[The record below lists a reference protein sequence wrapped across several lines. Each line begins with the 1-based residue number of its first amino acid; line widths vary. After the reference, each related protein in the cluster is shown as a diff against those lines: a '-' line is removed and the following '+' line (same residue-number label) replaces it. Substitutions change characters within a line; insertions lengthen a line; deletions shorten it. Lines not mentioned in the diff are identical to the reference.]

1 MAMRKGMKPG
11 RRYFIINIDEPYAE
25 EIYEALK
32 RGQMEKGEWPEGDIG
47 FHEWVLE
54 TFEIKD
60 RLNEL
65 VATLCLPFLPP
76 HVCGYGIGFDA
87 FMYEMRFYS
96 ENTGYNDDFDEFSRI
111 YRDYVRSCN
120 LIERSSLSLSVT
132 GYLEKSFLL
141 IGQRLN
147 GVARELGG
155 EYGEALVAFI
165 LDYIKHDG
173 TWEDVEE
180 YAIQL
185 SMRPLS
191 GEFYEARLQDKCKQ
205 HDLESDMKVACPA
218 VKKALFKE
226 GGLWLKK

>member
-1 MAMRKGMKPG
+1 MRKEVKPG
-11 RRYFIINIDEPYAE
+11 RRYFVINIDEPYAP
-25 EIYEALK
+25 EIYEVPK
-32 RGQMEKGEWPEGDIG
+32 KGQTAKGERPKGIVQMLG
-47 FHEWVLE
+47 IHN
-54 TFEIKD
+54 

-96 ENTGYNDDFDEFSRI
+96 ENHNDDFDEFSRI
-111 YRDYVRSCN
+111 YRDYVCSCN
-120 LIERSSLSLSVT
+120 PIERFSLPLVVT
-132 GYLEKSFLL
+132 EFLGKSFLL

-185 SMRPLS
+185 TMRPLS

-218 VKKALFKE
+218 VKKALF
-226 GGLWLKK
+226 GG

>member
-1 MAMRKGMKPG
+1 MRKEVKPG
-11 RRYFIINIDEPYAE
+11 RRYFVINIDEPYAP
-25 EIYEALK
+25 EIYEVPK
-32 RGQMEKGEWPEGDIG
+32 KGQTAKGERPKGIVQMLG
-47 FHEWVLE
+47 IHN
-54 TFEIKD
+54 

-96 ENTGYNDDFDEFSRI
+96 ENYNDDFDELCRI
-111 YRDYVRSCN
+111 YRDYVCSCN
-120 LIERSSLSLSVT
+120 PIERSSLPLSVT

-173 TWEDVEE
+173 AWEDVEE

-185 SMRPLS
+185 TMRPLS

-218 VKKALFKE
+218 VKKALF
-226 GGLWLKK
+226 GG

>member
-1 MAMRKGMKPG
+1 MKM
-11 RRYFIINIDEPYAE
+11 
-25 EIYEALK
+25 
-32 RGQMEKGEWPEGDIG
+32 GQMAKGEWPEGDIG

-54 TFEIKD
+54 TFGIKD
-60 RLNEL
+60 RLKEL
-65 VATLCLPFLPP
+65 AVRLCLPFLPP

-96 ENTGYNDDFDEFSRI
+96 ENHNDDFDEFSRI

-120 LIERSSLSLSVT
+120 PIERFSLPLVVT
-132 GYLEKSFLL
+132 EFLGKSFLL

-185 SMRPLS
+185 TMRPLS

-218 VKKALFKE
+218 VKKALF
-226 GGLWLKK
+226 GG